1 MCGQFSGYVCLA
13 ETCGG
18 VLQALCG
25 MWGREGDVLY
35 HRYYRS
41 YIRAFNDAKDA
52 AKKVREDDDDYV
64 TRDEFRLLLRYLSI
78 YATWYEVFLSIDT
91 DADHRISRDEFI
103 DDLPNIVKAG
113 RTWAESL
120 AFAHATAG
128 SFEEIDQNVGGYC
141 DLQEFCEWV
150 EKAEKLGHTA
160 QGDELGVNE
169 PIDRPAHEHRNWHT
183 SELEMRPVD
192 KQRIEERHAAE
203 HAAHVASAK
212 PKPVPHIKSAAVPA
226 RKPTAHAPTASKPTA
241 PAPAVSKPTAPAP
254 AASKPKPKAE
264 PKLKPTAPRPK
275 SAVAPKGKKAAPTT
289 PHSELPPAPPTTPR
303 PQAAPAEADVRSV
316 QCQESLP

>member
-1 MCGQFSGYVCLA
+1 M
-13 ETCGG
+13 
-18 VLQALCG
+18 QALCG
-25 MWGREGDVLY
+25 MWGREGDILF

-120 AFAHATAG
+120 AFAHATPA
-128 SFEEIDQNVGGYC
+128 SFEEIDQNVGGHC

-150 EKAEKLGHTA
+150 ERAEKLGHTA
-160 QGDELGVNE
+160 QGADLGVNE
-169 PIDRPAHEHRNWHT
+169 PIDRPAYGEHRNWHM
-183 SELEMRPVD
+183 SELEMRQVD
-192 KQRIEERHAAE
+192 KQRIEARHAAE

-212 PKPVPHIKSAAVPA
+212 PKPVPHIKSAPA
-226 RKPTAHAPTASKPTA
+226 RKPTAA
-241 PAPAVSKPTAPAP
+241 AP
-254 AASKPKPKAE
+254 AAAPAAAKPKPKAA
-264 PKLKPTAPRPK
+264 APRPK
-275 SAVAPKGKKAAPTT
+275 SAAASKAKAAA
-289 PHSELPPAPPTTPR
+289 PAAAAPAAAPAAPASAM
-303 PQAAPAEADVRSV
+303 PLWHQAAPAQADHA
-316 QCQESLP
+316 